1 MTQQLDL
8 TFNTANTMDK
18 MMTQSQSKSYSNSS
32 YTNADKFDNFLN
44 NANKSY
50 TQESNKSFNDNKA
63 QTKTGYKNESNK
75 SNVTDNKVDCKE
87 STKYEESSNT
97 ITEEKTSQTEENS
110 KETKANT
117 KTDVA
122 EESSNVII
130 SDERIVNN
138 SDVDV
143 KDMMLV
149 SNAQMANLDVS
160 KEEVSNQGKTLAV
173 ADAVVDEE
181 IPAEAIK
188 SGINLETLAKAV
200 ETNVE
205 DTTGVNMQ
213 AVEEAVKDT
222 KVSKDDAI
230 SAMYKANTKIDNNL
244 TNENNNAKITLAKQ
258 EETQNITLNATNQDV
273 TSEEIS
279 GIEEKL
285 GQLKLENTDEK
296 NVINNDLNSKDDI
309 KIVENVDAKAI
320 DEIKDIAT
328 ELKTDVEVTNVKT
341 EANAKAEDKTNF
353 KDLDKIQVVKDIK
366 TDENDL
372 KTNKENTNDFVVLV
386 NDTNEENVFN
396 QVNTVNVNEIVD
408 NKTQKIE
415 TKADVKT
422 TPDKMTEL
430 KEEVQSAK
438 AENAYETLSS
448 QNEKS
453 VKNDNKVDDK
463 FAKTNV
469 QAEETIKIKDDTK
482 GIEFVSQKQDKVVD
496 KNDIQDKHLANAK
509 EKIENVKI
517 QVEDNVKVN
526 VNNQVQ
532 DSAKVEKANETMNK
546 AGLSTQTLREMN
558 GKVTAMET
566 GNQTGAQ
573 FGETSQEMLMRD
585 MLSQNATTQT
595 TDAKTTV
602 DFAQAMNKTTVT
614 QQPQAQQ
621 NTQEAQE
628 VNILDQIRAKF
639 AVSKQNGLQKI
650 TIGLTPESLGK
661 VTVEIVKGQNGIS
674 AHLLADN
681 PQAKEILDKNLDGL
695 KSVLQSQGVNVNNVN
710 VKVAEA
716 GRSSDSNNNMFQN
729 EDGQFNQGSNG
740 EHSRGDNS
748 SNQERR
754 SEYEFMQ
761 NNAMQADN
769 SEVEETTNTV
779 QMEKTVSIK
788 GGNGKISYKL

>member
-8 TFNTANTMDK
+8 TFNTANTMNK
-18 MMTQSQSKSYSNSS
+18 MMTQSQSKSYSSSS
-32 YTNADKFDNFLN
+32 YANADKFDNFLN

-50 TQESNKSFNDNKA
+50 TQESNKNFNDNKT
-63 QTKTGYKNESNK
+63 QTKTDYKNESNK
-75 SNVTDNKVDCKE
+75 SNVTDSKTDYKE
-87 STKYEESSNT
+87 STKYDESSNT
-97 ITEEKTSQTEENS
+97 VTEEKTSQTEENS

-122 EESSNVII
+122 EETSNVIVPETVV
-130 SDERIVNN
+130 DNN
-138 SDVDV
+138 EVDV
-143 KDMMLV
+143 KEMMLV
-149 SNAQMANLDVS
+149 SNVQMANLDVS
-160 KEEVSNQGKTLAV
+160 KEEVSNQGKTLTV

-188 SGINLETLAKAV
+188 SGINLETLANAV
-200 ETNVE
+200 ETTVE
-205 DTTGVNMQ
+205 DTTGVDMQ
-213 AVEEAVKDT
+213 AVENAVKDT
-222 KVSKDDAI
+222 VSKEDTIAALYKVGAEKVEEVKDVNVDTEKLAKVDTKVDTKVEANVTETNVKDD
-230 SAMYKANTKIDNNL
+230 TKIVLNDDVKVADKISDDVKNVDVKNVDDKQIVDIKNDVITDDLKVDVKDVDNKADKKEETNNL
-244 TNENNNAKITLAKQ
+244 AINL
-258 EETQNITLNATNQDV
+258 QDV
-273 TSEEIS
+273 
-279 GIEEKL
+279 K
-285 GQLKLENTDEK
+285 ENVENK
-296 NVINNDLNSKDDI
+296 VNVIN
-309 KIVENVDAKAI
+309 
-320 DEIKDIAT
+320 
-328 ELKTDVEVTNVKT
+328 
-341 EANAKAEDKTNF
+341 
-353 KDLDKIQVVKDIK
+353 
-366 TDENDL
+366 
-372 KTNKENTNDFVVLV
+372 
-386 NDTNEENVFN
+386 
-396 QVNTVNVNEIVD
+396 VNEVVE
-408 NKTQKIE
+408 NKTQKVE

-453 VKNDNKVDDK
+453 VKNDNKIDDK

-469 QAEETIKIKDDTK
+469 QAEETMEIKDDTK
-482 GIEFVSQKQDKVVD
+482 GIEFVSQKQEVVD
-496 KNDIQDKHLANAK
+496 KNDVQDKHLANAK

-566 GNQTGAQ
+566 GSQTGAQ

-716 GRSSDSNNNMFQN
+716 GRSSDSNNNLFQN

>member
-18 MMTQSQSKSYSNSS
+18 MMTQSQSKSYSSSS
-32 YTNADKFDNFLN
+32 YANADKFDNFLN

-50 TQESNKSFNDNKA
+50 TQESNKNFNDNKT
-63 QTKTGYKNESNK
+63 QTKADYKNESNK
-75 SNVTDNKVDCKE
+75 SNVTDSKTDYKE
-87 STKYEESSNT
+87 STKYDESSNT
-97 ITEEKTSQTEENS
+97 LTEEKTSQTEENS

-122 EESSNVII
+122 EETSNVIVPETVV
-130 SDERIVNN
+130 DNN
-138 SDVDV
+138 EVDV
-143 KDMMLV
+143 KEMMLV
-149 SNAQMANLDVS
+149 SNVQMANLDVS
-160 KEEVSNQGKTLAV
+160 KEEVSNQGKTLTV

-188 SGINLETLAKAV
+188 SGINLETLANAV
-200 ETNVE
+200 ETTVE
-205 DTTGVNMQ
+205 DTTGVDMQ
-213 AVEEAVKDT
+213 AVENAVKDT
-222 KVSKDDAI
+222 VSKEDTIAALYKVGAEKVEEVKDVNVDTEKLAKVDTNVDTKVEANVTETNVKDD
-230 SAMYKANTKIDNNL
+230 TKIVLNDDVKVADKISEDVKNVDDKQIVDIKNDVITDDLKVDVKDVDNKADKKEETNNL
-244 TNENNNAKITLAKQ
+244 AINL
-258 EETQNITLNATNQDV
+258 QDV
-273 TSEEIS
+273 
-279 GIEEKL
+279 K
-285 GQLKLENTDEK
+285 ENVENK
-296 NVINNDLNSKDDI
+296 VNVIN
-309 KIVENVDAKAI
+309 
-320 DEIKDIAT
+320 
-328 ELKTDVEVTNVKT
+328 
-341 EANAKAEDKTNF
+341 
-353 KDLDKIQVVKDIK
+353 
-366 TDENDL
+366 
-372 KTNKENTNDFVVLV
+372 
-386 NDTNEENVFN
+386 
-396 QVNTVNVNEIVD
+396 VNEVVE
-408 NKTQKIE
+408 NKTQKVE

-453 VKNDNKVDDK
+453 VKNDNKIDDK

-496 KNDIQDKHLANAK
+496 KNDVQDKHLANAK

-614 QQPQAQQ
+614 PQPQAQQ

-716 GRSSDSNNNMFQN
+716 GRSSDSNNNLFQN

>member
-8 TFNTANTMDK
+8 TFNTSNTMDK
-18 MMTQSQSKSYSNSS
+18 MMTQSQSKSYSSSS
-32 YTNADKFDNFLN
+32 YANADKFDNFLN

-50 TQESNKSFNDNKA
+50 TQESNKNFNDNKT
-63 QTKTGYKNESNK
+63 QSKTDYKNESNK
-75 SNVTDNKVDCKE
+75 SNVTDSKTDYKE
-87 STKYEESSNT
+87 STKYDESSNT
-97 ITEEKTSQTEENS
+97 VTEEKTSQTEENS

-122 EESSNVII
+122 EETSNVIVPETVVD
-130 SDERIVNN
+130 SNE
-138 SDVDV
+138 VDV
-143 KDMMLV
+143 KEMMLV
-149 SNAQMANLDVS
+149 SNVQMANLDVS

-188 SGINLETLAKAV
+188 SGINLETLANAV
-200 ETNVE
+200 ETTVE
-205 DTTGVNMQ
+205 DTTGVDMQ
-213 AVEEAVKDT
+213 AVENAVKDT
-222 KVSKDDAI
+222 VSKEDTIAALYKVGAEKVEEVKDVNVDTEKLAKVDTKVEANVTETNVKDD
-230 SAMYKANTKIDNNL
+230 TKIVLNDDVKVADKISDDVKNVDVKNVDDKQIVDIKNVVITDDLKVDVKDVDNKADKKEETNNL
-244 TNENNNAKITLAKQ
+244 AINL
-258 EETQNITLNATNQDV
+258 QDV
-273 TSEEIS
+273 
-279 GIEEKL
+279 K
-285 GQLKLENTDEK
+285 ENVENK
-296 NVINNDLNSKDDI
+296 VNVIN
-309 KIVENVDAKAI
+309 
-320 DEIKDIAT
+320 
-328 ELKTDVEVTNVKT
+328 
-341 EANAKAEDKTNF
+341 
-353 KDLDKIQVVKDIK
+353 
-366 TDENDL
+366 
-372 KTNKENTNDFVVLV
+372 
-386 NDTNEENVFN
+386 
-396 QVNTVNVNEIVD
+396 VNEVVE
-408 NKTQKIE
+408 NKTQKVEI
-415 TKADVKT
+415 KADVKT

-453 VKNDNKVDDK
+453 VKNDNKIDDK

-469 QAEETIKIKDDTK
+469 QAEETMEIKDDTK

-496 KNDIQDKHLANAK
+496 KNDVQDKHLANAK

-754 SEYEFMQ
+754 SGYEFMQ

-769 SEVEETTNTV
+769 SEVEEATNTV

>member
-8 TFNTANTMDK
+8 TFNTSNTMDK
-18 MMTQSQSKSYSNSS
+18 MMTQSQSKSYSSSS
-32 YTNADKFDNFLN
+32 YANADKFDNFLT

-50 TQESNKSFNDNKA
+50 TQESNKNFNDNKT
-63 QTKTGYKNESNK
+63 QTKTDYKNESNK
-75 SNVTDNKVDCKE
+75 SNVTDSKTDYKE
-87 STKYEESSNT
+87 STKYDESSNT
-97 ITEEKTSQTEENS
+97 VTEEKTSQTEENS

-122 EESSNVII
+122 EETSNVIVPETVV
-130 SDERIVNN
+130 DNN
-138 SDVDV
+138 EVDV
-143 KDMMLV
+143 KEMMLV
-149 SNAQMANLDVS
+149 SNVQMANLDVS
-160 KEEVSNQGKTLAV
+160 KEEVSNQGKTLTM

-188 SGINLETLAKAV
+188 SGINLETLANAV
-200 ETNVE
+200 ETTVE
-205 DTTGVNMQ
+205 DTTGVDMQ
-213 AVEEAVKDT
+213 AVENAVKDT
-222 KVSKDDAI
+222 VSKEDTIAALYKVGAEKVEEVKDVNVDTEKLAKVDTKVDTKVEAKVEANVTETNVKDD
-230 SAMYKANTKIDNNL
+230 TKIVLNDDVKVADKISDDVKNVDDKQIVDIKNDVITDDLKVDVKDVDNKADKKEETNNL
-244 TNENNNAKITLAKQ
+244 AINL
-258 EETQNITLNATNQDV
+258 QDV
-273 TSEEIS
+273 
-279 GIEEKL
+279 K
-285 GQLKLENTDEK
+285 ENVENK
-296 NVINNDLNSKDDI
+296 VNVIN
-309 KIVENVDAKAI
+309 
-320 DEIKDIAT
+320 
-328 ELKTDVEVTNVKT
+328 
-341 EANAKAEDKTNF
+341 
-353 KDLDKIQVVKDIK
+353 
-366 TDENDL
+366 
-372 KTNKENTNDFVVLV
+372 
-386 NDTNEENVFN
+386 
-396 QVNTVNVNEIVD
+396 VNEVVE
-408 NKTQKIE
+408 NKTQKVE

-453 VKNDNKVDDK
+453 VKNDNKIDDK

-496 KNDIQDKHLANAK
+496 KNVVQDKHLANAK

-602 DFAQAMNKTTVT
+602 DFAQAMNKTTVA

-621 NTQEAQE
+621 NTQDAQE

-716 GRSSDSNNNMFQN
+716 GRSSDSNNNLFQN

>member
-18 MMTQSQSKSYSNSS
+18 MMTQSQSKSYSSSS
-32 YTNADKFDNFLN
+32 YANADKFDNFLN

-50 TQESNKSFNDNKA
+50 TQESNKNFNDNKT
-63 QTKTGYKNESNK
+63 QTKADYKNESNK
-75 SNVTDNKVDCKE
+75 SNVTDSKTDYKE
-87 STKYEESSNT
+87 STKYDESSNT
-97 ITEEKTSQTEENS
+97 VTEEKTSQTEENS

-122 EESSNVII
+122 EKTSNVIVPETVV
-130 SDERIVNN
+130 DNN
-138 SDVDV
+138 EVDV
-143 KDMMLV
+143 KEMMLV
-149 SNAQMANLDVS
+149 SNVQMANLDVS
-160 KEEVSNQGKTLAV
+160 KEEVSNQGKTLTV

-188 SGINLETLAKAV
+188 SGIKLETLANAV
-200 ETNVE
+200 ETTVE
-205 DTTGVNMQ
+205 DTTGVDMQ
-213 AVEEAVKDT
+213 AVENAVKDT
-222 KVSKDDAI
+222 VSKEDTIA
-230 SAMYKANTKIDNNL
+230 ALYKVGAEKVEKVKDVNVDTEK
-244 TNENNNAKITLAKQ
+244 LAKVD
-258 EETQNITLNATNQDV
+258 TKVDT
-273 TSEEIS
+273 
-279 GIEEKL
+279 
-285 GQLKLENTDEK
+285 
-296 NVINNDLNSKDDI
+296 
-309 KIVENVDAKAI
+309 NVDAKVDSKVEANV
-320 DEIKDIAT
+320 T
-328 ELKTDVEVTNVKT
+328 ETNVKDDT
-341 EANAKAEDKTNF
+341 KIVLNDDVKVA
-353 KDLDKIQVVKDIK
+353 DKISDDVKNVDDKQIVDIKNDVITDDLKVDVKDVDNK
-366 TDENDL
+366 ADKKEE
-372 KTNKENTNDFVVLV
+372 TNNLAINLQDVKENVENKV
-386 NDTNEENVFN
+386 NVI
-396 QVNTVNVNEIVD
+396 NVNEVVD

-469 QAEETIKIKDDTK
+469 QAEETMKIKDDTK

-496 KNDIQDKHLANAK
+496 KNDVQDKHLANAK

-614 QQPQAQQ
+614 QQPQVQQ

-681 PQAKEILDKNLDGL
+681 PQAKEILDKNIDGL

>member
-18 MMTQSQSKSYSNSS
+18 MMTQSQSKSYSSSS
-32 YTNADKFDNFLN
+32 YANADKFDNFLN

-50 TQESNKSFNDNKA
+50 TQESNKNFNDNKT
-63 QTKTGYKNESNK
+63 QTKTDYKNESNK
-75 SNVTDNKVDCKE
+75 SNVTDSKTDYKE
-87 STKYEESSNT
+87 STKYDESSNT
-97 ITEEKTSQTEENS
+97 VTEEKTSQTEENS

-122 EESSNVII
+122 EETSNVIVPETVV
-130 SDERIVNN
+130 DNN
-138 SDVDV
+138 EVDV
-143 KDMMLV
+143 KEMMLV
-149 SNAQMANLDVS
+149 SNVQMANLDVS
-160 KEEVSNQGKTLAV
+160 KEEVSNQGKTLTV

-188 SGINLETLAKAV
+188 SGINLETLANAV
-200 ETNVE
+200 ETTVE
-205 DTTGVNMQ
+205 DTTGVDMQ
-213 AVEEAVKDT
+213 AVENAVKDT
-222 KVSKDDAI
+222 VSKEDTIAALYKVGAEKVEEVKDVNVDTEKLAKVDTKVDTKVEANVTETNVKDD
-230 SAMYKANTKIDNNL
+230 TKIVLNDDVKVADKISDDVKNVDDKQIVDIKNDVITDDLKVDAKDVDNKADKKEETNNL
-244 TNENNNAKITLAKQ
+244 AINLQNVKEN
-258 EETQNITLNATNQDV
+258 V
-273 TSEEIS
+273 
-279 GIEEKL
+279 
-285 GQLKLENTDEK
+285 ENK
-296 NVINNDLNSKDDI
+296 VNVIN
-309 KIVENVDAKAI
+309 
-320 DEIKDIAT
+320 
-328 ELKTDVEVTNVKT
+328 
-341 EANAKAEDKTNF
+341 
-353 KDLDKIQVVKDIK
+353 
-366 TDENDL
+366 
-372 KTNKENTNDFVVLV
+372 
-386 NDTNEENVFN
+386 
-396 QVNTVNVNEIVD
+396 VNEVVE
-408 NKTQKIE
+408 NKTQKVE

-453 VKNDNKVDDK
+453 VKNDNKIDDK

-469 QAEETIKIKDDTK
+469 QAEETMEIKDDTK

-496 KNDIQDKHLANAK
+496 KNDVQDKHLANAK

-761 NNAMQADN
+761 NNAMQSDN

>member
-18 MMTQSQSKSYSNSS
+18 MMTQSQSKSYSSSS
-32 YTNADKFDNFLN
+32 YANADKFDNFLN

-50 TQESNKSFNDNKA
+50 TQESNKNFNDNKT
-63 QTKTGYKNESNK
+63 QTKTDYKNESNK
-75 SNVTDNKVDCKE
+75 SNVTDSKTDYKE
-87 STKYEESSNT
+87 STKYDESSNT
-97 ITEEKTSQTEENS
+97 VTEEKTSQTEENS

-122 EESSNVII
+122 EETSNVIVPETVV
-130 SDERIVNN
+130 DNN
-138 SDVDV
+138 EVDV
-143 KDMMLV
+143 KEMMLV
-149 SNAQMANLDVS
+149 SNVQMANLDVS

-188 SGINLETLAKAV
+188 SGINLETLANAV
-200 ETNVE
+200 ETTVE
-205 DTTGVNMQ
+205 DTTGVDMQ
-213 AVEEAVKDT
+213 AVENAVKDT
-222 KVSKDDAI
+222 VSKEDTIA
-230 SAMYKANTKIDNNL
+230 ALYKVGAEKVEEVKDVNVDTEKLAKVDTKVDTKVEANVTETNVKDNTKIVLNDDIKVVDKISDDVKNVDDKQIVDIKNDVITDDLKVDVKDVDNKADKKEETNNL
-244 TNENNNAKITLAKQ
+244 AINL
-258 EETQNITLNATNQDV
+258 QDV
-273 TSEEIS
+273 
-279 GIEEKL
+279 K
-285 GQLKLENTDEK
+285 ENVENK
-296 NVINNDLNSKDDI
+296 VNVIN
-309 KIVENVDAKAI
+309 
-320 DEIKDIAT
+320 
-328 ELKTDVEVTNVKT
+328 
-341 EANAKAEDKTNF
+341 
-353 KDLDKIQVVKDIK
+353 
-366 TDENDL
+366 
-372 KTNKENTNDFVVLV
+372 
-386 NDTNEENVFN
+386 
-396 QVNTVNVNEIVD
+396 VNEVVD
-408 NKTQKIE
+408 NKTQKVE

-496 KNDIQDKHLANAK
+496 KNDVQDKHLANAK

>member
-8 TFNTANTMDK
+8 TFNTSNTMDK
-18 MMTQSQSKSYSNSS
+18 MMTQSQSKSYSSSS
-32 YTNADKFDNFLN
+32 YANADKFDNFLT

-50 TQESNKSFNDNKA
+50 TQESNKNFNDNKT
-63 QTKTGYKNESNK
+63 QTKTDYKNESNK
-75 SNVTDNKVDCKE
+75 SNVTDSKTDYKE
-87 STKYEESSNT
+87 STKYDESSNT
-97 ITEEKTSQTEENS
+97 VTEEKTSQTEENS

-122 EESSNVII
+122 EETSNVIVPETVV
-130 SDERIVNN
+130 DNN
-138 SDVDV
+138 EVDV
-143 KDMMLV
+143 KEMMLV
-149 SNAQMANLDVS
+149 SNVQMANLDVS
-160 KEEVSNQGKTLAV
+160 KEEVSNQGKTLTV

-188 SGINLETLAKAV
+188 SGINLETLANAV
-200 ETNVE
+200 ETTVE
-205 DTTGVNMQ
+205 DTTGVDMQ
-213 AVEEAVKDT
+213 AVENAVKDT
-222 KVSKDDAI
+222 VSKEDTIAALYKVGAEKVEEVKDVNVDTEKLAKVDTNVDTKVEANVTETNVKDD
-230 SAMYKANTKIDNNL
+230 TKIVLNDDVKVADKISEDVKNVDDKQIVDIKNDVITDDLKVDVKDVDNKADKKEETNNL
-244 TNENNNAKITLAKQ
+244 AINL
-258 EETQNITLNATNQDV
+258 QDV
-273 TSEEIS
+273 
-279 GIEEKL
+279 K
-285 GQLKLENTDEK
+285 ENVENK
-296 NVINNDLNSKDDI
+296 VNVIN
-309 KIVENVDAKAI
+309 
-320 DEIKDIAT
+320 
-328 ELKTDVEVTNVKT
+328 
-341 EANAKAEDKTNF
+341 
-353 KDLDKIQVVKDIK
+353 
-366 TDENDL
+366 
-372 KTNKENTNDFVVLV
+372 
-386 NDTNEENVFN
+386 
-396 QVNTVNVNEIVD
+396 VNEVVD
-408 NKTQKIE
+408 NKTQKVE

-453 VKNDNKVDDK
+453 VKNDNKIDDK

-496 KNDIQDKHLANAK
+496 KNDVQDKHLANAK

-614 QQPQAQQ
+614 PQPQAQQ

-716 GRSSDSNNNMFQN
+716 GRSSDSNNNLFQN

>member
-18 MMTQSQSKSYSNSS
+18 MMTQSQSKSYSSSS
-32 YTNADKFDNFLN
+32 YANADKFDNFLN

-50 TQESNKSFNDNKA
+50 TQESNKNFNDNKT
-63 QTKTGYKNESNK
+63 QTKTDYKNESNK
-75 SNVTDNKVDCKE
+75 SNVTDSKTDYKE
-87 STKYEESSNT
+87 STKYDESSNT
-97 ITEEKTSQTEENS
+97 VTEEKTSQTEENS

-122 EESSNVII
+122 EETSNVIVPETVV
-130 SDERIVNN
+130 DNN
-138 SDVDV
+138 EVDV
-143 KDMMLV
+143 KEMMLV
-149 SNAQMANLDVS
+149 SNVQMANLDVS
-160 KEEVSNQGKTLAV
+160 KEEVSNQGKTLTV

-188 SGINLETLAKAV
+188 SGINLETLANAVETTVEDTTDVDMQAVENAVKDTVSKEDTIAALYKVGAEKVEEVKDVNVDTEKLAKVDTNVDTNVEANVV
-200 ETNVE
+200 ETNV
-205 DTTGVNMQ
+205 
-213 AVEEAVKDT
+213 KD
-222 KVSKDDAI
+222 
-230 SAMYKANTKIDNNL
+230 NTKIVLNDDVKVADKISDDVKNVDDKQIVDIKNDVITDDLKVDVKDVDNKADKKEETNNL
-244 TNENNNAKITLAKQ
+244 AINL
-258 EETQNITLNATNQDV
+258 QDV
-273 TSEEIS
+273 
-279 GIEEKL
+279 K
-285 GQLKLENTDEK
+285 ENVENK
-296 NVINNDLNSKDDI
+296 VNVIN
-309 KIVENVDAKAI
+309 
-320 DEIKDIAT
+320 
-328 ELKTDVEVTNVKT
+328 
-341 EANAKAEDKTNF
+341 
-353 KDLDKIQVVKDIK
+353 
-366 TDENDL
+366 
-372 KTNKENTNDFVVLV
+372 
-386 NDTNEENVFN
+386 
-396 QVNTVNVNEIVD
+396 VNEVVD

-453 VKNDNKVDDK
+453 VKNDNKIDDK

-469 QAEETIKIKDDTK
+469 QAEETMEIKDDTK
-482 GIEFVSQKQDKVVD
+482 GIEFVSQKQAKVVD
-496 KNDIQDKHLANAK
+496 KNDVQDKHLANAK

-761 NNAMQADN
+761 NNAMQSDN
-769 SEVEETTNTV
+769 SEVEETINTV

>member
-18 MMTQSQSKSYSNSS
+18 MMTQSQSKTYSSSS
-32 YTNADKFDNFLN
+32 YANADKFDNFLN

-50 TQESNKSFNDNKA
+50 TQESNKNFNDNKT
-63 QTKTGYKNESNK
+63 QTKTDYKNESNK
-75 SNVTDNKVDCKE
+75 SNVTDRKTDYKE
-87 STKYEESSNT
+87 STKYDESSNT
-97 ITEEKTSQTEENS
+97 VTEEKTSQTEENS

-122 EESSNVII
+122 EETSNVIVPETVV
-130 SDERIVNN
+130 DNN
-138 SDVDV
+138 EVDV
-143 KDMMLV
+143 KEMMLV
-149 SNAQMANLDVS
+149 SNVQMANLDVS
-160 KEEVSNQGKTLAV
+160 KEEVSNQGKTLTV

-188 SGINLETLAKAV
+188 SGINLETLANAV
-200 ETNVE
+200 ETTVE
-205 DTTGVNMQ
+205 DTTGVDMQ
-213 AVEEAVKDT
+213 AVENAVKDT
-222 KVSKDDAI
+222 VSKEDTIA
-230 SAMYKANTKIDNNL
+230 ALYKVGAEKVEEVKDVNVDTEK
-244 TNENNNAKITLAKQ
+244 LAKVD
-258 EETQNITLNATNQDV
+258 T
-273 TSEEIS
+273 
-279 GIEEKL
+279 
-285 GQLKLENTDEK
+285 
-296 NVINNDLNSKDDI
+296 
-309 KIVENVDAKAI
+309 NVDAKVEANV
-320 DEIKDIAT
+320 T
-328 ELKTDVEVTNVKT
+328 ETNVKDDT
-341 EANAKAEDKTNF
+341 KIVLNDDVKVA
-353 KDLDKIQVVKDIK
+353 DKISDDVKNVDDKQIVDIKNDVITDDLKVDVKDVDNK
-366 TDENDL
+366 ADKKEE
-372 KTNKENTNDFVVLV
+372 TNNLAINLQDVKENVENKV
-386 NDTNEENVFN
+386 NVI
-396 QVNTVNVNEIVD
+396 NVNEVVD
-408 NKTQKIE
+408 NKTQKVE

-453 VKNDNKVDDK
+453 VKNDNKIDDK

-496 KNDIQDKHLANAK
+496 KNDVQDKHLANAK

>member
-18 MMTQSQSKSYSNSS
+18 MMTQTQSKSYSSSS
-32 YTNADKFDNFLN
+32 YANADQFDNYLN
-44 NANKSY
+44 SANKSY

-63 QTKTGYKNESNK
+63 QTKTDYKNESNK
-75 SNVTDNKVDCKE
+75 SNVTDNKTDYKE

-97 ITEEKTSQTEENS
+97 VTEEKTSQTEENS
-110 KETKANT
+110 KETKADA

-122 EESSNVII
+122 EDVSNVVVP
-130 SDERIVNN
+130 DEVVADN
-138 SDVDV
+138 SEVDV
-143 KDMMLV
+143 KELMLV
-149 SNAQMANLDVS
+149 SNAQMSNLETVKEDVTN
-160 KEEVSNQGKTLAV
+160 KAETLAM
-173 ADAVVDEE
+173 ADVTVEDE

-200 ETNVE
+200 ETTVD
-205 DTTGVNMQ
+205 DTTGVDMQ
-213 AVEEAVKDT
+213 AVENAVKDT
-222 KVSKDDAI
+222 VSKEDTIA
-230 SAMYKANTKIDNNL
+230 ALYKVGADKVEEVKDVNVDTEKLAKVDTKG
-244 TNENNNAKITLAKQ
+244 EAKIT
-258 EETQNITLNATNQDV
+258 ETDV
-273 TSEEIS
+273 
-279 GIEEKL
+279 
-285 GQLKLENTDEK
+285 
-296 NVINNDLNSKDDI
+296 KDDT
-309 KIVENVDAKAI
+309 KIALNDDVKVVDNKI
-320 DEIKDIAT
+320 SDDVKDVDDKQIVDT
-328 ELKTDVEVTNVKT
+328 KNDVITDDLKVDVKDVD
-341 EANAKAEDKTNF
+341 DKQ
-353 KDLDKIQVVKDIK
+353 IVDIK
-366 TDENDL
+366 TDKKEE
-372 KTNKENTNDFVVLV
+372 TNNVAINLQDVKENVENEV
-386 NDTNEENVFN
+386 NAI
-396 QVNTVNVNEIVD
+396 NVNEIVD
-408 NKTQKIE
+408 NKTQKVE
-415 TKADVKT
+415 TKTDVKT
-422 TPDKMTEL
+422 TSGKMTEL

-448 QNEKS
+448 QDEKT

-463 FAKTNV
+463 IAKTNV
-469 QAEETIKIKDDTK
+469 QAEETIEIKDDTK

-496 KNDIQDKHLANAK
+496 KNDVQDKHFANAK
-509 EKIENVKI
+509 EKVENVKI
-517 QVEDNVKVN
+517 QVEDNVKVS

-532 DSAKVEKANETMNK
+532 DSAKVEKANETMNR
-546 AGLSTQTLREMN
+546 AGLSTQTLREMD

-566 GNQTGAQ
+566 GNQAGAQ

-602 DFAQAMNKTTVT
+602 DFAQAMNKATTA

-740 EHSRGDNS
+740 EHSRGDSS

>member
-18 MMTQSQSKSYSNSS
+18 MMTQSQSKSYSSSS
-32 YTNADKFDNFLN
+32 YANADKFDNFLN

-50 TQESNKSFNDNKA
+50 TQESNKNFNDNKT
-63 QTKTGYKNESNK
+63 QTKTDYKNESNK
-75 SNVTDNKVDCKE
+75 SNVTDSKTDYKE
-87 STKYEESSNT
+87 STKYDESSNT
-97 ITEEKTSQTEENS
+97 VTEEKTSQTEENS

-122 EESSNVII
+122 EETSNVIVPETVV
-130 SDERIVNN
+130 DNN
-138 SDVDV
+138 EVDV
-143 KDMMLV
+143 KEMMLV
-149 SNAQMANLDVS
+149 SNVQMANLDVS
-160 KEEVSNQGKTLAV
+160 KEEVSDQGKTLTV

-188 SGINLETLAKAV
+188 SGINLETLANAV
-200 ETNVE
+200 ETTVE
-205 DTTGVNMQ
+205 DTTGVDMQ
-213 AVEEAVKDT
+213 AVENAVKDT
-222 KVSKDDAI
+222 VSKEDTIAALYKVGAEKVEEVKDVNVDTEKLAKVDIKVDTKVEANVTETNIKDD
-230 SAMYKANTKIDNNL
+230 TKIVLNDDVKVADKISDDVKNVDDKQIVDIKNDVITDDLKVDVKDLDNKADKKEETNNL
-244 TNENNNAKITLAKQ
+244 AINL
-258 EETQNITLNATNQDV
+258 QDV
-273 TSEEIS
+273 
-279 GIEEKL
+279 K
-285 GQLKLENTDEK
+285 ENVENK
-296 NVINNDLNSKDDI
+296 VNVIN
-309 KIVENVDAKAI
+309 
-320 DEIKDIAT
+320 
-328 ELKTDVEVTNVKT
+328 
-341 EANAKAEDKTNF
+341 
-353 KDLDKIQVVKDIK
+353 
-366 TDENDL
+366 
-372 KTNKENTNDFVVLV
+372 
-386 NDTNEENVFN
+386 
-396 QVNTVNVNEIVD
+396 VNEVVD

-453 VKNDNKVDDK
+453 VKNDNKIDDK

-469 QAEETIKIKDDTK
+469 QAKETMEIKDDTK

-496 KNDIQDKHLANAK
+496 KNDVQDKHFANTK

-585 MLSQNATTQT
+585 MLSQNVTTQT

-602 DFAQAMNKTTVT
+602 DFAQTMNKTTVA

-769 SEVEETTNTV
+769 SEVEDTTNTV

>member
-1 MTQQLDL
+1 MTQQLDI

-18 MMTQSQSKSYSNSS
+18 MMTQSQSKSYSSSS
-32 YTNADKFDNFLN
+32 YANADKFDNFLN

-50 TQESNKSFNDNKA
+50 TQESNKNFNDNKT
-63 QTKTGYKNESNK
+63 QTKTDYKNESNK
-75 SNVTDNKVDCKE
+75 SNVTDSKTDYKE
-87 STKYEESSNT
+87 STKYDESSNT
-97 ITEEKTSQTEENS
+97 VTEEKTSQTEENS

-122 EESSNVII
+122 EETSNVIVPETVV
-130 SDERIVNN
+130 DNN
-138 SDVDV
+138 EVDV
-143 KDMMLV
+143 KEMMLV
-149 SNAQMANLDVS
+149 SNVQMANLDVS
-160 KEEVSNQGKTLAV
+160 KEEVSNQGKTLTV

-188 SGINLETLAKAV
+188 SGINLETLANAV
-200 ETNVE
+200 ETTVE
-205 DTTGVNMQ
+205 DTTGVDMQ
-213 AVEEAVKDT
+213 AVENAVKDT
-222 KVSKDDAI
+222 VSKEDTIA
-230 SAMYKANTKIDNNL
+230 ALYKVGAEKVEEVKDVNVDTEK
-244 TNENNNAKITLAKQ
+244 LAKVD
-258 EETQNITLNATNQDV
+258 TKVDT
-273 TSEEIS
+273 
-279 GIEEKL
+279 
-285 GQLKLENTDEK
+285 
-296 NVINNDLNSKDDI
+296 
-309 KIVENVDAKAI
+309 NVDAKVEANV
-320 DEIKDIAT
+320 T
-328 ELKTDVEVTNVKT
+328 ETNVKDDT
-341 EANAKAEDKTNF
+341 KIVLNDDVKVA
-353 KDLDKIQVVKDIK
+353 DKISDDVKNVDDKQIVDIKNDVITDDLKVDVKDVDNK
-366 TDENDL
+366 ADKKEE
-372 KTNKENTNDFVVLV
+372 TNNLAINLQDVKENVENKV
-386 NDTNEENVFN
+386 NVI
-396 QVNTVNVNEIVD
+396 NVNEIVD

-453 VKNDNKVDDK
+453 VKNDNKIDDK

-469 QAEETIKIKDDTK
+469 QAEETMEIKDDTK

-496 KNDIQDKHLANAK
+496 KNDVQDKHLANAK

>member
-1 MTQQLDL
+1 
-8 TFNTANTMDK
+8 
-18 MMTQSQSKSYSNSS
+18 
-32 YTNADKFDNFLN
+32 
-44 NANKSY
+44 
-50 TQESNKSFNDNKA
+50 
-63 QTKTGYKNESNK
+63 
-75 SNVTDNKVDCKE
+75 
-87 STKYEESSNT
+87 
-97 ITEEKTSQTEENS
+97 
-110 KETKANT
+110 
-117 KTDVA
+117 
-122 EESSNVII
+122 
-130 SDERIVNN
+130 
-138 SDVDV
+138 
-143 KDMMLV
+143 
-149 SNAQMANLDVS
+149 
-160 KEEVSNQGKTLAV
+160 
-173 ADAVVDEE
+173 
-181 IPAEAIK
+181 
-188 SGINLETLAKAV
+188 
-200 ETNVE
+200 
-205 DTTGVNMQ
+205 
-213 AVEEAVKDT
+213 
-222 KVSKDDAI
+222 
-230 SAMYKANTKIDNNL
+230 
-244 TNENNNAKITLAKQ
+244 
-258 EETQNITLNATNQDV
+258 
-273 TSEEIS
+273 
-279 GIEEKL
+279 
-285 GQLKLENTDEK
+285 
-296 NVINNDLNSKDDI
+296 
-309 KIVENVDAKAI
+309 
-320 DEIKDIAT
+320 
-328 ELKTDVEVTNVKT
+328 
-341 EANAKAEDKTNF
+341 
-353 KDLDKIQVVKDIK
+353 
-366 TDENDL
+366 
-372 KTNKENTNDFVVLV
+372 
-386 NDTNEENVFN
+386 
-396 QVNTVNVNEIVD
+396 
-408 NKTQKIE
+408 
-415 TKADVKT
+415 
-422 TPDKMTEL
+422 
-430 KEEVQSAK
+430 
-438 AENAYETLSS
+438 
-448 QNEKS
+448 
-453 VKNDNKVDDK
+453 
-463 FAKTNV
+463 
-469 QAEETIKIKDDTK
+469 
-482 GIEFVSQKQDKVVD
+482 
-496 KNDIQDKHLANAK
+496 
-509 EKIENVKI
+509 
-517 QVEDNVKVN
+517 
-526 VNNQVQ
+526 
-532 DSAKVEKANETMNK
+532 MNK

>member
-18 MMTQSQSKSYSNSS
+18 MMTQSQSKSYSSSS
-32 YTNADKFDNFLN
+32 YANADKFDNFLN

-50 TQESNKSFNDNKA
+50 TQESNKNFNDNKT
-63 QTKTGYKNESNK
+63 QSKTDYKNESNK
-75 SNVTDNKVDCKE
+75 SNVTDSKTDYKE
-87 STKYEESSNT
+87 STKYDEYSNT
-97 ITEEKTSQTEENS
+97 VTEEKTSQTEENS

-122 EESSNVII
+122 EETSNVIVPETVV
-130 SDERIVNN
+130 DNN
-138 SDVDV
+138 EVDV
-143 KDMMLV
+143 KEMMLV
-149 SNAQMANLDVS
+149 SNVQMANLDVS
-160 KEEVSNQGKTLAV
+160 KEEVSNQGKTLTV

-188 SGINLETLAKAV
+188 SGINLETLANAV
-200 ETNVE
+200 ETTVE
-205 DTTGVNMQ
+205 DTTGVDMQ
-213 AVEEAVKDT
+213 AVENAVKDT
-222 KVSKDDAI
+222 VSKEDTIAALYKVGADKVEEVKDVNVDTEKLAKVDTKVDTKVEANVTETNVKDD
-230 SAMYKANTKIDNNL
+230 TKIVLNDDVKVADKISDDVKNVDDKQIVDIKNDVITDDLKVDVKDVDNKADKKEETNNL
-244 TNENNNAKITLAKQ
+244 AINL
-258 EETQNITLNATNQDV
+258 QDV
-273 TSEEIS
+273 
-279 GIEEKL
+279 K
-285 GQLKLENTDEK
+285 ENVENK
-296 NVINNDLNSKDDI
+296 VNVIN
-309 KIVENVDAKAI
+309 
-320 DEIKDIAT
+320 
-328 ELKTDVEVTNVKT
+328 
-341 EANAKAEDKTNF
+341 
-353 KDLDKIQVVKDIK
+353 
-366 TDENDL
+366 
-372 KTNKENTNDFVVLV
+372 
-386 NDTNEENVFN
+386 
-396 QVNTVNVNEIVD
+396 VNEVVD

-453 VKNDNKVDDK
+453 VKNDNKIDDK

-496 KNDIQDKHLANAK
+496 KNDVQDKHLANAK

>member
-18 MMTQSQSKSYSNSS
+18 MMTQSQSKSYSSSS
-32 YTNADKFDNFLN
+32 YANADKFDNFLN

-50 TQESNKSFNDNKA
+50 TQESNKNFNDNKT
-63 QTKTGYKNESNK
+63 QTKTDYKNESNK
-75 SNVTDNKVDCKE
+75 SNVTDSKTDYKE
-87 STKYEESSNT
+87 STKYDESSNT
-97 ITEEKTSQTEENS
+97 VTEEKTSQTEENS

-188 SGINLETLAKAV
+188 SGIKLETLANAV
-200 ETNVE
+200 ETTVE
-205 DTTGVNMQ
+205 DTTGVDMQ
-213 AVEEAVKDT
+213 AVENAVKDT
-222 KVSKDDAI
+222 VSKEDTIAALYKVGAEKIEEVKDVNVDTEKLAKVDTKVDTNVEANVTETNVKDD
-230 SAMYKANTKIDNNL
+230 TKIVLNDDVKVADKISDDVKNVDDKQIVDIKNDVITDDLKVDVKDVDNN
-244 TNENNNAKITLAKQ
+244 ADKK
-258 EETQNITLNATNQDV
+258 EETNNLAINLQDV
-273 TSEEIS
+273 
-279 GIEEKL
+279 K
-285 GQLKLENTDEK
+285 ENVENK
-296 NVINNDLNSKDDI
+296 VNVIN
-309 KIVENVDAKAI
+309 
-320 DEIKDIAT
+320 
-328 ELKTDVEVTNVKT
+328 
-341 EANAKAEDKTNF
+341 
-353 KDLDKIQVVKDIK
+353 
-366 TDENDL
+366 
-372 KTNKENTNDFVVLV
+372 
-386 NDTNEENVFN
+386 
-396 QVNTVNVNEIVD
+396 VNEVVE
-408 NKTQKIE
+408 NKTQKVE

-453 VKNDNKVDDK
+453 VKNDNKIDDK

-496 KNDIQDKHLANAK
+496 KNDVQDKHLANAK

>member
-18 MMTQSQSKSYSNSS
+18 MMTQTQSKSYSSPS
-32 YTNADKFDNFLN
+32 YANADQFDNYLN
-44 NANKSY
+44 SANKSY

-63 QTKTGYKNESNK
+63 QTKTDYKNESNK
-75 SNVTDNKVDCKE
+75 SNVTDNKTDYKE
-87 STKYEESSNT
+87 ATKYEETSNT
-97 ITEEKTSQTEENS
+97 VTEEKTSQAEENS
-110 KETKANT
+110 KETK
-117 KTDVA
+117 TDVNKDV
-122 EESSNVII
+122 SNVIVP
-130 SDERIVNN
+130 DEVVVDN
-138 SDVDV
+138 SEVDV
-143 KDMMLV
+143 KELMLV
-149 SNAQMANLDVS
+149 SNAQMSNLETA
-160 KEEVSNQGKTLAV
+160 KEEVANKAETLAM
-173 ADAVVDEE
+173 ADVTVEDE

-188 SGINLETLAKAV
+188 SGINLETLTKAV
-200 ETNVE
+200 ETTVE
-205 DTTGVNMQ
+205 DTTGVDMQ
-213 AVEEAVKDT
+213 AVENAVKDT
-222 KVSKDDAI
+222 VSKEDTIA
-230 SAMYKANTKIDNNL
+230 ALYKVGADKV
-244 TNENNNAKITLAKQ
+244 
-258 EETQNITLNATNQDV
+258 EEVKDV
-273 TSEEIS
+273 
-279 GIEEKL
+279 
-285 GQLKLENTDEK
+285 
-296 NVINNDLNSKDDI
+296 
-309 KIVENVDAKAI
+309 NVDTAELPKNNVK
-320 DEIKDIAT
+320 DEIKVDDVKLEEDTKVVDKKAKKLQVEDVKDDTKIALNDDVKVVDNKISDDVKDVDDKQIVDT
-328 ELKTDVEVTNVKT
+328 KNDVITDDLKVDVKDVD
-341 EANAKAEDKTNF
+341 DKQ
-353 KDLDKIQVVKDIK
+353 IVDIK
-366 TDENDL
+366 TDKKEE
-372 KTNKENTNDFVVLV
+372 TNNVAINLQDVKENVENEV
-386 NDTNEENVFN
+386 NAI
-396 QVNTVNVNEIVD
+396 NVNGIVD
-408 NKTQKIE
+408 NKTQKVE

-422 TPDKMTEL
+422 NSDKMTEL

-438 AENAYETLSS
+438 AENTYETLSS
-448 QNEKS
+448 QDEKS
-453 VKNDNKVDDK
+453 VKNDTKVDDK

-469 QAEETIKIKDDTK
+469 QAEETMEIKDDTK

-496 KNDIQDKHLANAK
+496 KNDVQDKHLANAK
-509 EKIENVKI
+509 EKVENVKI

-532 DSAKVEKANETMNK
+532 DSAKVEKANETMNR
-546 AGLSTQTLREMN
+546 AGLSTQTLREMD

-602 DFAQAMNKTTVT
+602 DFAQAMNKATTA

-740 EHSRGDNS
+740 EHSRGDSS

-761 NNAMQADN
+761 NSAMQADN

>member
-18 MMTQSQSKSYSNSS
+18 MMTQSQSKSYSSSS
-32 YTNADKFDNFLN
+32 YANADKFDNFLN

-50 TQESNKSFNDNKA
+50 TQESNKNFNDNKT
-63 QTKTGYKNESNK
+63 QTKTDYKNESNK
-75 SNVTDNKVDCKE
+75 SNVTDSKTDYKE
-87 STKYEESSNT
+87 STKYDESSNT
-97 ITEEKTSQTEENS
+97 VTEEKTSQTEENS

-122 EESSNVII
+122 EETSNVIVPETVVD
-130 SDERIVNN
+130 SNE
-138 SDVDV
+138 VDV
-143 KDMMLV
+143 KEMMLV
-149 SNAQMANLDVS
+149 SNVQMANLDVS
-160 KEEVSNQGKTLAV
+160 KEEVSNQGKTLTV

-188 SGINLETLAKAV
+188 SGINLETLANAV
-200 ETNVE
+200 ETTVE
-205 DTTGVNMQ
+205 DTTGVDMQ
-213 AVEEAVKDT
+213 AVENAVKDT
-222 KVSKDDAI
+222 VSKEDTIA
-230 SAMYKANTKIDNNL
+230 ALYKVGAEKVEEVKDVNVDTEK
-244 TNENNNAKITLAKQ
+244 LAKVD
-258 EETQNITLNATNQDV
+258 TTVDTNVDTKVDTKVEANV
-273 TSEEIS
+273 T
-279 GIEEKL
+279 
-285 GQLKLENTDEK
+285 EK
-296 NVINNDLNSKDDI
+296 NVKDDT
-309 KIVENVDAKAI
+309 KIVLNDDVKVADKISDDVKNVDDKQI
-320 DEIKDIAT
+320 VDIKNDVIT
-328 ELKTDVEVTNVKT
+328 DDLKVD
-341 EANAKAEDKTNF
+341 
-353 KDLDKIQVVKDIK
+353 VKD
-366 TDENDL
+366 
-372 KTNKENTNDFVVLV
+372 
-386 NDTNEENVFN
+386 
-396 QVNTVNVNEIVD
+396 VD
-408 NKTQKIE
+408 NKTDKKEETNNLAINLQDVKENVENKVNVINVNEVVENKTQKVE

-453 VKNDNKVDDK
+453 VKNDNKIDDK

-469 QAEETIKIKDDTK
+469 QAEETMEIKDDTK

-496 KNDIQDKHLANAK
+496 KNVVQDKHLANAK

-558 GKVTAMET
+558 GKVTDMET

-602 DFAQAMNKTTVT
+602 DFAQAMNKTSVT

-754 SEYEFMQ
+754 SGYEFMQ

>member
-18 MMTQSQSKSYSNSS
+18 MMTQSQSKSYSSSS
-32 YTNADKFDNFLN
+32 YANADKFDNFLN

-50 TQESNKSFNDNKA
+50 TQESNKNFNDNKT
-63 QTKTGYKNESNK
+63 QTKTDYKNESNK
-75 SNVTDNKVDCKE
+75 SNVTDSKTDYKE
-87 STKYEESSNT
+87 STKYDESSNT
-97 ITEEKTSQTEENS
+97 VTEEKTSQTEENS

-122 EESSNVII
+122 EETSNVIVPETVV
-130 SDERIVNN
+130 DNN
-138 SDVDV
+138 EVDV
-143 KDMMLV
+143 KEMMLV
-149 SNAQMANLDVS
+149 SNVQMANLDVS
-160 KEEVSNQGKTLAV
+160 KEEVSNQGKTLTV

-188 SGINLETLAKAV
+188 SGINLETLANAV
-200 ETNVE
+200 ETTVE
-205 DTTGVNMQ
+205 DTTGVDMQ
-213 AVEEAVKDT
+213 AVENAVKDT
-222 KVSKDDAI
+222 VSKEDTIAALYKVGAEKVEEVKDVNVDTEKLAKVEEKVEANVTETNVKDD
-230 SAMYKANTKIDNNL
+230 TKIVLNDDVKVADKISDDVKNVDGKQIVDIKNDVITDDLKVDIKDVDNKADKKEETNNL
-244 TNENNNAKITLAKQ
+244 AINL
-258 EETQNITLNATNQDV
+258 QDV
-273 TSEEIS
+273 
-279 GIEEKL
+279 K
-285 GQLKLENTDEK
+285 ENVENK
-296 NVINNDLNSKDDI
+296 VNVIN
-309 KIVENVDAKAI
+309 
-320 DEIKDIAT
+320 
-328 ELKTDVEVTNVKT
+328 
-341 EANAKAEDKTNF
+341 
-353 KDLDKIQVVKDIK
+353 
-366 TDENDL
+366 
-372 KTNKENTNDFVVLV
+372 
-386 NDTNEENVFN
+386 
-396 QVNTVNVNEIVD
+396 VNEVVE
-408 NKTQKIE
+408 NKTQKVE

-453 VKNDNKVDDK
+453 VKNDNKIDDK

-469 QAEETIKIKDDTK
+469 QAEETMEIKDDTK

-496 KNDIQDKHLANAK
+496 KNDVQDKHLANAK

-602 DFAQAMNKTTVT
+602 DFAQAMNKTTVA

-716 GRSSDSNNNMFQN
+716 GRSSDSNNNLFQN

>member
-18 MMTQSQSKSYSNSS
+18 MMTQSQSKSYSSSS
-32 YTNADKFDNFLN
+32 YANADKFDNFLN

-50 TQESNKSFNDNKA
+50 TQESNKNFNDNKT
-63 QTKTGYKNESNK
+63 QTKTDYKNESNK
-75 SNVTDNKVDCKE
+75 SNVTDSKTDYKE
-87 STKYEESSNT
+87 STKYDESSNT
-97 ITEEKTSQTEENS
+97 VTEEKTSQTEENS
-110 KETKANT
+110 KETKTNT

-122 EESSNVII
+122 EETSNVIVPETVV
-130 SDERIVNN
+130 DNN
-138 SDVDV
+138 EVDV
-143 KDMMLV
+143 KEMMLV
-149 SNAQMANLDVS
+149 SNVQMANLDVS
-160 KEEVSNQGKTLAV
+160 KEEVSNQGKTLTV

-188 SGINLETLAKAV
+188 SGINLETLANAV
-200 ETNVE
+200 ETTVE
-205 DTTGVNMQ
+205 DTTGVDMQ
-213 AVEEAVKDT
+213 AVENAVKDT
-222 KVSKDDAI
+222 VSKEDTIA
-230 SAMYKANTKIDNNL
+230 ALYKVGAEKVEEVKDVNVDTEK
-244 TNENNNAKITLAKQ
+244 LAKVD
-258 EETQNITLNATNQDV
+258 TKVDT
-273 TSEEIS
+273 
-279 GIEEKL
+279 
-285 GQLKLENTDEK
+285 
-296 NVINNDLNSKDDI
+296 
-309 KIVENVDAKAI
+309 NVDAKV
-320 DEIKDIAT
+320 ETNVT
-328 ELKTDVEVTNVKT
+328 ETNVKDDT
-341 EANAKAEDKTNF
+341 KIVLNDDVKVA
-353 KDLDKIQVVKDIK
+353 DKISDDVKNVDDKQIVDIKNDVVTDDLKVDVKDVDNK
-366 TDENDL
+366 ADKKEE
-372 KTNKENTNDFVVLV
+372 TNNLAINLQDVKENVENKV
-386 NDTNEENVFN
+386 NVI
-396 QVNTVNVNEIVD
+396 NVNEVVE
-408 NKTQKIE
+408 NKTQKVE

-453 VKNDNKVDDK
+453 VKNDNKIDDK

-469 QAEETIKIKDDTK
+469 QAEETMEIKDDTK

-496 KNDIQDKHLANAK
+496 KNDVQDKHLANAK

-602 DFAQAMNKTTVT
+602 DFAQTMNKTTVA

-754 SEYEFMQ
+754 SGYEFMQ

-779 QMEKTVSIK
+779 QIEKTVSIK

>member
-8 TFNTANTMDK
+8 TFNTTNTMDK
-18 MMTQSQSKSYSNSS
+18 MMTQSQSKSYSSSS
-32 YTNADKFDNFLN
+32 YANADKFDNFLN

-50 TQESNKSFNDNKA
+50 TQESNKNFNDNKT
-63 QTKTGYKNESNK
+63 QSKTDYKNESNK
-75 SNVTDNKVDCKE
+75 SNVTDSKTDYKE
-87 STKYEESSNT
+87 STKYDESSNT
-97 ITEEKTSQTEENS
+97 VTEEKTSQTEENS

-122 EESSNVII
+122 EETSNVIVPETVV
-130 SDERIVNN
+130 DNN
-138 SDVDV
+138 EVDV
-143 KDMMLV
+143 KEMMLV
-149 SNAQMANLDVS
+149 SNVQMANLDVS
-160 KEEVSNQGKTLAV
+160 KEEVSNQGKTLTV

-188 SGINLETLAKAV
+188 SGINLETLANAV
-200 ETNVE
+200 ETTVE
-205 DTTGVNMQ
+205 DTTGVDMQ
-213 AVEEAVKDT
+213 AVENAVKDT
-222 KVSKDDAI
+222 VSKEDTIAALYKVGAEKVEEVKDVNVDTEKLAKVDIKVDTKVEANVTETNVKDD
-230 SAMYKANTKIDNNL
+230 TKIVLNDDVKVADKISDDVKNVDVKNVDDKQIVDIKNDVITDDLKVDVKDVDNKADKKEETNNL
-244 TNENNNAKITLAKQ
+244 AINL
-258 EETQNITLNATNQDV
+258 QDV
-273 TSEEIS
+273 
-279 GIEEKL
+279 K
-285 GQLKLENTDEK
+285 ENVENK
-296 NVINNDLNSKDDI
+296 VNVIN
-309 KIVENVDAKAI
+309 
-320 DEIKDIAT
+320 
-328 ELKTDVEVTNVKT
+328 
-341 EANAKAEDKTNF
+341 
-353 KDLDKIQVVKDIK
+353 
-366 TDENDL
+366 
-372 KTNKENTNDFVVLV
+372 
-386 NDTNEENVFN
+386 
-396 QVNTVNVNEIVD
+396 VNEVVE
-408 NKTQKIE
+408 NKTQKNE

-453 VKNDNKVDDK
+453 VKNDNKIDDK

-496 KNDIQDKHLANAK
+496 KNDVQDKHLANAK

-566 GNQTGAQ
+566 GNQTGTQ

>member
-18 MMTQSQSKSYSNSS
+18 MMTQSQSKSYSSSS
-32 YTNADKFDNFLN
+32 YANADKFDNFLN

-50 TQESNKSFNDNKA
+50 TQESNKNFNDNKT
-63 QTKTGYKNESNK
+63 QTKTDYKNESNK
-75 SNVTDNKVDCKE
+75 SNVTDSKTDCKE
-87 STKYEESSNT
+87 STKYDESSNT
-97 ITEEKTSQTEENS
+97 VTEEKTSQTEENS
-110 KETKANT
+110 KETKTNT

-122 EESSNVII
+122 EETSNVIVPETVV
-130 SDERIVNN
+130 DNN
-138 SDVDV
+138 EVDV
-143 KDMMLV
+143 KEMMLV
-149 SNAQMANLDVS
+149 SNVQMANLDVS
-160 KEEVSNQGKTLAV
+160 KEEVSNQGKTLTV

-188 SGINLETLAKAV
+188 SGINLETLANAV
-200 ETNVE
+200 ETTVE
-205 DTTGVNMQ
+205 DTTGVDMQ
-213 AVEEAVKDT
+213 AVENAVKDT
-222 KVSKDDAI
+222 VSKEDTIA
-230 SAMYKANTKIDNNL
+230 ALYKVGAEKVEEVKDVNVDTEK
-244 TNENNNAKITLAKQ
+244 LAKVD
-258 EETQNITLNATNQDV
+258 T
-273 TSEEIS
+273 
-279 GIEEKL
+279 
-285 GQLKLENTDEK
+285 
-296 NVINNDLNSKDDI
+296 
-309 KIVENVDAKAI
+309 NVDAKVEANV
-320 DEIKDIAT
+320 T
-328 ELKTDVEVTNVKT
+328 ETNVKDDT
-341 EANAKAEDKTNF
+341 KIVLNDDVKVA
-353 KDLDKIQVVKDIK
+353 DKISDDVKNVDDKQIVDIK
-366 TDENDL
+366 NDVITDDL
-372 KTNKENTNDFVVLV
+372 KVDVNDVDNKADKKEETNNLAINLQDVKENVENKV
-386 NDTNEENVFN
+386 NVI
-396 QVNTVNVNEIVD
+396 NVNEVVE

-453 VKNDNKVDDK
+453 VKNDNKIDDK

-496 KNDIQDKHLANAK
+496 KNDVQDKHLANAK

-595 TDAKTTV
+595 PDAKTTV
-602 DFAQAMNKTTVT
+602 DFAQAMNKTTVA

-716 GRSSDSNNNMFQN
+716 GRSSDSNNNLFQN

>member
-8 TFNTANTMDK
+8 TFNTTNTMDK
-18 MMTQSQSKSYSNSS
+18 MMTQSQSKSYSSSS
-32 YTNADKFDNFLN
+32 YANADKFDNFLN

-50 TQESNKSFNDNKA
+50 TQESNKNFNDNKT
-63 QTKTGYKNESNK
+63 QTKTDYKNESNK
-75 SNVTDNKVDCKE
+75 SNVTDSKTDCKE
-87 STKYEESSNT
+87 STKYDESSNT
-97 ITEEKTSQTEENS
+97 VTEEKTSQTEENS

-122 EESSNVII
+122 EETSNVIVPETVV
-130 SDERIVNN
+130 DNN
-138 SDVDV
+138 EVDV
-143 KDMMLV
+143 KEMMLV
-149 SNAQMANLDVS
+149 SNVQMANLDVS
-160 KEEVSNQGKTLAV
+160 KEEVSNQGKTLTV

-188 SGINLETLAKAV
+188 SGINLETLANAV
-200 ETNVE
+200 ETTVE
-205 DTTGVNMQ
+205 DTTGVDMQ
-213 AVEEAVKDT
+213 AVENAVKDT
-222 KVSKDDAI
+222 VSKEDTIAALYKVGADKVEEVKDVNVDTEKLAKVDTTVDTNVDTKVEANVTETNVKDD
-230 SAMYKANTKIDNNL
+230 TKIVLNDDVKVADKISDDVKNVDDKQIVDIKNDVITDDLKVDVKDVDNKADKKEETNNL
-244 TNENNNAKITLAKQ
+244 AINL
-258 EETQNITLNATNQDV
+258 QDV
-273 TSEEIS
+273 
-279 GIEEKL
+279 K
-285 GQLKLENTDEK
+285 ENVENK
-296 NVINNDLNSKDDI
+296 VNVIN
-309 KIVENVDAKAI
+309 
-320 DEIKDIAT
+320 
-328 ELKTDVEVTNVKT
+328 
-341 EANAKAEDKTNF
+341 
-353 KDLDKIQVVKDIK
+353 
-366 TDENDL
+366 
-372 KTNKENTNDFVVLV
+372 
-386 NDTNEENVFN
+386 
-396 QVNTVNVNEIVD
+396 VNEVVE
-408 NKTQKIE
+408 NKTQKVE

-453 VKNDNKVDDK
+453 VKNDNKIDDK

-469 QAEETIKIKDDTK
+469 QAEETMEIKDDTK

-496 KNDIQDKHLANAK
+496 KNVVQDKHLANAK

-628 VNILDQIRAKF
+628 INILDQIRAKF

-754 SEYEFMQ
+754 SGYEFMQ

>member
-18 MMTQSQSKSYSNSS
+18 MMTQSQSKSYSSSS
-32 YTNADKFDNFLN
+32 YANADKFDNFLN

-50 TQESNKSFNDNKA
+50 TQESNKNFNDNKT
-63 QTKTGYKNESNK
+63 QTKTDYKNESNK
-75 SNVTDNKVDCKE
+75 SNVTDSKTDCKE
-87 STKYEESSNT
+87 STKYDESSNT
-97 ITEEKTSQTEENS
+97 VTEEKTSQTEENS

-122 EESSNVII
+122 EETSNVIVPETVV
-130 SDERIVNN
+130 DNN
-138 SDVDV
+138 EVDV
-143 KDMMLV
+143 KEMMLV
-149 SNAQMANLDVS
+149 SNVQMANLDVS
-160 KEEVSNQGKTLAV
+160 KEEVSNQGKTLTV

-188 SGINLETLAKAV
+188 SGINLETLANAV
-200 ETNVE
+200 ETTVE
-205 DTTGVNMQ
+205 DTTGVDMQ
-213 AVEEAVKDT
+213 AVENAVKDT
-222 KVSKDDAI
+222 VSKEDTIATLYKVDAEKVEEVKDVNVDTEKLVKVDTNVDTKVEAKVEANVTETNVKDD
-230 SAMYKANTKIDNNL
+230 TKIILNDDVKVADKISDDVKNVDDKQIVDIKNDVITDDLKVDVKDVDNKADKKEETNNL
-244 TNENNNAKITLAKQ
+244 AINL
-258 EETQNITLNATNQDV
+258 QDV
-273 TSEEIS
+273 
-279 GIEEKL
+279 K
-285 GQLKLENTDEK
+285 ENVENK
-296 NVINNDLNSKDDI
+296 VNVIN
-309 KIVENVDAKAI
+309 
-320 DEIKDIAT
+320 
-328 ELKTDVEVTNVKT
+328 
-341 EANAKAEDKTNF
+341 
-353 KDLDKIQVVKDIK
+353 
-366 TDENDL
+366 
-372 KTNKENTNDFVVLV
+372 
-386 NDTNEENVFN
+386 
-396 QVNTVNVNEIVD
+396 VNEVVD
-408 NKTQKIE
+408 NKTQKVE

-469 QAEETIKIKDDTK
+469 QAEETMEIKDDTK

-496 KNDIQDKHLANAK
+496 KNVVQDKHLANAK

-754 SEYEFMQ
+754 SGYEFMQ

>member
-18 MMTQSQSKSYSNSS
+18 MMTQSQSKSYSSSS
-32 YTNADKFDNFLN
+32 YANADKFDNFLN

-50 TQESNKSFNDNKA
+50 TQESNKNFNDNKT
-63 QTKTGYKNESNK
+63 QSKTDYKNESNK
-75 SNVTDNKVDCKE
+75 SNVTDSKTDYKE
-87 STKYEESSNT
+87 STKYDESSNT
-97 ITEEKTSQTEENS
+97 VTEEKTSQTEENS

-122 EESSNVII
+122 EETSNVIVPETVV
-130 SDERIVNN
+130 DNN
-138 SDVDV
+138 EVDV
-143 KDMMLV
+143 KEMMLV
-149 SNAQMANLDVS
+149 SNVQMANLDVS
-160 KEEVSNQGKTLAV
+160 KEEVSNQGKTLTV

-181 IPAEAIK
+181 IPSEAIK
-188 SGINLETLAKAV
+188 SGINLETLANAV
-200 ETNVE
+200 ETTVE
-205 DTTGVNMQ
+205 DTTGVDMQ
-213 AVEEAVKDT
+213 AVENAVKDT
-222 KVSKDDAI
+222 VSKEDTIAALYKVGAEKVEEVKDVNVDTEKLAKVDTNVDTKVEANVTETNVKDD
-230 SAMYKANTKIDNNL
+230 TKIVLNDDVKVADKISDDVKNVDDKQIVDIKNDVITDDLKVDVKDVDNKAGKKEETNNL
-244 TNENNNAKITLAKQ
+244 AINL
-258 EETQNITLNATNQDV
+258 QDV
-273 TSEEIS
+273 
-279 GIEEKL
+279 KDNV
-285 GQLKLENTDEK
+285 ENK
-296 NVINNDLNSKDDI
+296 VNVIN
-309 KIVENVDAKAI
+309 
-320 DEIKDIAT
+320 
-328 ELKTDVEVTNVKT
+328 
-341 EANAKAEDKTNF
+341 
-353 KDLDKIQVVKDIK
+353 
-366 TDENDL
+366 
-372 KTNKENTNDFVVLV
+372 
-386 NDTNEENVFN
+386 
-396 QVNTVNVNEIVD
+396 VNEVVD
-408 NKTQKIE
+408 NKTQKVE
-415 TKADVKT
+415 TKADVRT

-469 QAEETIKIKDDTK
+469 QAEETMEINDDTK

-496 KNDIQDKHLANAK
+496 KNDVQDKHLANAK

-761 NNAMQADN
+761 NNAMQSDN

>member
-18 MMTQSQSKSYSNSS
+18 MMTQSQSKSYSSSS
-32 YTNADKFDNFLN
+32 YANADKFDNFLN

-50 TQESNKSFNDNKA
+50 TQESNKNFNDNKT
-63 QTKTGYKNESNK
+63 QSKTDYKNESNK
-75 SNVTDNKVDCKE
+75 SNVTDSKTDYKE
-87 STKYEESSNT
+87 STKYDESSNT
-97 ITEEKTSQTEENS
+97 VTEEKTSQTEENS

-122 EESSNVII
+122 EETSNVIVPETVV
-130 SDERIVNN
+130 DNN
-138 SDVDV
+138 EVDV
-143 KDMMLV
+143 KEMMLV
-149 SNAQMANLDVS
+149 SNVQMANLDVS
-160 KEEVSNQGKTLAV
+160 KEEVSNQGKTLTV

-188 SGINLETLAKAV
+188 SGINLETLANAV
-200 ETNVE
+200 ETTVE
-205 DTTGVNMQ
+205 DTTGVDMQ
-213 AVEEAVKDT
+213 AVENAVKDT
-222 KVSKDDAI
+222 VSKEDTIA
-230 SAMYKANTKIDNNL
+230 ALYKVGAEKVEEVKDVNVDTEK
-244 TNENNNAKITLAKQ
+244 LAKVD
-258 EETQNITLNATNQDV
+258 T
-273 TSEEIS
+273 
-279 GIEEKL
+279 
-285 GQLKLENTDEK
+285 
-296 NVINNDLNSKDDI
+296 
-309 KIVENVDAKAI
+309 NVDTKVEANV
-320 DEIKDIAT
+320 T
-328 ELKTDVEVTNVKT
+328 ETNVKDDT
-341 EANAKAEDKTNF
+341 KIVLNDDVKVA
-353 KDLDKIQVVKDIK
+353 DKISDDVKNVDDKQIVDIKNDVITNDLKVDVKDVDIK
-366 TDENDL
+366 TDKKEE
-372 KTNKENTNDFVVLV
+372 TNNLAINLQDVKENVENKV
-386 NDTNEENVFN
+386 NVI
-396 QVNTVNVNEIVD
+396 NVNEVVE
-408 NKTQKIE
+408 NKTQKVE

-496 KNDIQDKHLANAK
+496 KNDVQDKHLANAK

-573 FGETSQEMLMRD
+573 FGETSQEMLIRD

-716 GRSSDSNNNMFQN
+716 GRSSDSNNNLFQN
-729 EDGQFNQGSNG
+729 EDGQFNQGSDG

>member
-18 MMTQSQSKSYSNSS
+18 MMTQSQSKSYSSSS
-32 YTNADKFDNFLN
+32 YANADKFDNFLN

-50 TQESNKSFNDNKA
+50 TQESNKNFNDNKT
-63 QTKTGYKNESNK
+63 QTKTDYKNESNK
-75 SNVTDNKVDCKE
+75 SNVTDSKTDYKE
-87 STKYEESSNT
+87 STKYDESSNT
-97 ITEEKTSQTEENS
+97 VTEEKTSQTEENS

-122 EESSNVII
+122 EETSNVIVPETVV
-130 SDERIVNN
+130 DNN
-138 SDVDV
+138 EVDV
-143 KDMMLV
+143 KEMMLV
-149 SNAQMANLDVS
+149 SNVQMANLDVS

-188 SGINLETLAKAV
+188 SGINLETLANAV
-200 ETNVE
+200 ETTVE
-205 DTTGVNMQ
+205 DTTGVDMQ
-213 AVEEAVKDT
+213 AVENAVKDT
-222 KVSKDDAI
+222 VSKEDTIAALYKVGAEKVEEVKDVNVDTEKLAKVDKKVEANIAETDVKDD
-230 SAMYKANTKIDNNL
+230 TKIVLNNDVKVADKISDDVKNVDDKQIVDIKNDVITDDLKVDVKDVDNKADKKEETNNL
-244 TNENNNAKITLAKQ
+244 AINL
-258 EETQNITLNATNQDV
+258 QDV
-273 TSEEIS
+273 
-279 GIEEKL
+279 K
-285 GQLKLENTDEK
+285 ENVENK
-296 NVINNDLNSKDDI
+296 VNVIN
-309 KIVENVDAKAI
+309 
-320 DEIKDIAT
+320 
-328 ELKTDVEVTNVKT
+328 
-341 EANAKAEDKTNF
+341 
-353 KDLDKIQVVKDIK
+353 
-366 TDENDL
+366 
-372 KTNKENTNDFVVLV
+372 
-386 NDTNEENVFN
+386 
-396 QVNTVNVNEIVD
+396 VNEVVE
-408 NKTQKIE
+408 NKTQKVE

-496 KNDIQDKHLANAK
+496 KNDVQDKHLANAK

>member
-18 MMTQSQSKSYSNSS
+18 MMTQSQSKSYSSSS
-32 YTNADKFDNFLN
+32 YANADKFDNFLN

-50 TQESNKSFNDNKA
+50 TQESNKNFNDNKT
-63 QTKTGYKNESNK
+63 QTKTDYKNESNK
-75 SNVTDNKVDCKE
+75 SNVTDSKTDCKE
-87 STKYEESSNT
+87 STKYDESSNT
-97 ITEEKTSQTEENS
+97 VTEEKTSQTEENS

-122 EESSNVII
+122 EKTSNVIVPETVV
-130 SDERIVNN
+130 DNN
-138 SDVDV
+138 EVDV
-143 KDMMLV
+143 KEMMLV
-149 SNAQMANLDVS
+149 SNVQMANLDVS

-188 SGINLETLAKAV
+188 SGINLETLANAV
-200 ETNVE
+200 ETTVE
-205 DTTGVNMQ
+205 DTTGVDMQ
-213 AVEEAVKDT
+213 AVENAVKDT
-222 KVSKDDAI
+222 VSKEDTIA
-230 SAMYKANTKIDNNL
+230 ALYKVGAEKVEEVKDVNVDTEK
-244 TNENNNAKITLAKQ
+244 LAKVDTKVDTNVDAKV
-258 EETQNITLNATNQDV
+258 EANVTET
-273 TSEEIS
+273 
-279 GIEEKL
+279 
-285 GQLKLENTDEK
+285 
-296 NVINNDLNSKDDI
+296 NVKDDI
-309 KIVENVDAKAI
+309 KIVLNDDVKVADKISDDVKNVDDKQIVDIKNDVITDDLKVDVKDVDNKADKKEETNNLAINLQDVKENVENK
-320 DEIKDIAT
+320 
-328 ELKTDVEVTNVKT
+328 VNV
-341 EANAKAEDKTNF
+341 
-353 KDLDKIQVVKDIK
+353 I
-366 TDENDL
+366 
-372 KTNKENTNDFVVLV
+372 
-386 NDTNEENVFN
+386 
-396 QVNTVNVNEIVD
+396 NVNEVVD
-408 NKTQKIE
+408 NKTQKVE

-469 QAEETIKIKDDTK
+469 QAEETMEIKDDTK

-496 KNDIQDKHLANAK
+496 KNDVQDKHLANAK

>member
-18 MMTQSQSKSYSNSS
+18 MMTQSQSKSYSSSS
-32 YTNADKFDNFLN
+32 YANADKFDNFLN

-50 TQESNKSFNDNKA
+50 TQESNKNFNDNKT
-63 QTKTGYKNESNK
+63 QTKTDYKNESNK
-75 SNVTDNKVDCKE
+75 YNVTDSKTDYKE
-87 STKYEESSNT
+87 STKYDESSNT
-97 ITEEKTSQTEENS
+97 VTEEKTSQTEENS

-122 EESSNVII
+122 EETSNVIVPETVV
-130 SDERIVNN
+130 DNN
-138 SDVDV
+138 EVDV
-143 KDMMLV
+143 KEMMLV
-149 SNAQMANLDVS
+149 SNVQMANLDVS
-160 KEEVSNQGKTLAV
+160 KEEVSNQGKTLTV

-188 SGINLETLAKAV
+188 SGINLETLANAV
-200 ETNVE
+200 ETTVE
-205 DTTGVNMQ
+205 DTTGVDMQ
-213 AVEEAVKDT
+213 AVENAVKDT
-222 KVSKDDAI
+222 VSKEDTIAALYKVGAEKVEEVKDVNVDTEKLAKVDTKVEANVTETNVKDD
-230 SAMYKANTKIDNNL
+230 TKIVLNDDVKVADKISDDVKNVDDKQIVDIKNDVITDDLKVDVKDVDNKADKKEETNNL
-244 TNENNNAKITLAKQ
+244 AINL
-258 EETQNITLNATNQDV
+258 QDV
-273 TSEEIS
+273 
-279 GIEEKL
+279 K
-285 GQLKLENTDEK
+285 ENVENK
-296 NVINNDLNSKDDI
+296 VNVIN
-309 KIVENVDAKAI
+309 
-320 DEIKDIAT
+320 
-328 ELKTDVEVTNVKT
+328 
-341 EANAKAEDKTNF
+341 
-353 KDLDKIQVVKDIK
+353 
-366 TDENDL
+366 
-372 KTNKENTNDFVVLV
+372 
-386 NDTNEENVFN
+386 
-396 QVNTVNVNEIVD
+396 VNEVVE
-408 NKTQKIE
+408 NKTQKVE

-453 VKNDNKVDDK
+453 VKNDNKIDDK

-496 KNDIQDKHLANAK
+496 KNDVQDKHLANAK

-595 TDAKTTV
+595 TDAKTTI
-602 DFAQAMNKTTVT
+602 DFAQAMNKTSVT

>member
-18 MMTQSQSKSYSNSS
+18 MMTQSQSKSYSSSS
-32 YTNADKFDNFLN
+32 YANADKFDNFLN

-50 TQESNKSFNDNKA
+50 TQESNKNFNDNKT
-63 QTKTGYKNESNK
+63 QTKTDYKNESNK
-75 SNVTDNKVDCKE
+75 SNVTDSKTDYKE
-87 STKYEESSNT
+87 STKYDESSNT
-97 ITEEKTSQTEENS
+97 VTEEKTSQTEENS

-122 EESSNVII
+122 EETSNVIVPETVV
-130 SDERIVNN
+130 DNN
-138 SDVDV
+138 EVDV
-143 KDMMLV
+143 KEMMLV
-149 SNAQMANLDVS
+149 SNVQMANLDVS
-160 KEEVSNQGKTLAV
+160 KEEVSNQGKTLTV

-188 SGINLETLAKAV
+188 SGINLETLANAV
-200 ETNVE
+200 ETTVE
-205 DTTGVNMQ
+205 ETTGVDMQ
-213 AVEEAVKDT
+213 AVENAVKDT
-222 KVSKDDAI
+222 VSKEDTIA
-230 SAMYKANTKIDNNL
+230 ALYKVGAEKVEEVKDVNVDTEKLAKVDTKVDTKVEANVTETNVKDNTKIVLNDDVKVADKISDDVKNVDDKQIVDIKNDVITDDLKVDVKDVDNKADKKEETNNL
-244 TNENNNAKITLAKQ
+244 AINL
-258 EETQNITLNATNQDV
+258 QDV
-273 TSEEIS
+273 
-279 GIEEKL
+279 K
-285 GQLKLENTDEK
+285 ENVENK
-296 NVINNDLNSKDDI
+296 VNVIN
-309 KIVENVDAKAI
+309 
-320 DEIKDIAT
+320 
-328 ELKTDVEVTNVKT
+328 
-341 EANAKAEDKTNF
+341 
-353 KDLDKIQVVKDIK
+353 
-366 TDENDL
+366 
-372 KTNKENTNDFVVLV
+372 
-386 NDTNEENVFN
+386 
-396 QVNTVNVNEIVD
+396 VNEVVD
-408 NKTQKIE
+408 NKTQKVE

-453 VKNDNKVDDK
+453 VKNDNKIDDK

-469 QAEETIKIKDDTK
+469 QAEETMEIKDDTK

-496 KNDIQDKHLANAK
+496 KNDVQDKHLANAK

-602 DFAQAMNKTTVT
+602 DFAQAMNKTTVA

-621 NTQEAQE
+621 NTQDAQE

-716 GRSSDSNNNMFQN
+716 GRSSDSNNNLFQN

>member
-18 MMTQSQSKSYSNSS
+18 MMTQSQSKSYSSSS
-32 YTNADKFDNFLN
+32 YANADKFDNFLN

-50 TQESNKSFNDNKA
+50 TQESNKNFNDNKT
-63 QTKTGYKNESNK
+63 QTKTDYKNESNK
-75 SNVTDNKVDCKE
+75 SNVTDSKTDCKE
-87 STKYEESSNT
+87 STKYDESSNT
-97 ITEEKTSQTEENS
+97 VTEEKTSQTEENS

-122 EESSNVII
+122 EETSNVIVPETVV
-130 SDERIVNN
+130 DNN
-138 SDVDV
+138 EVDV
-143 KDMMLV
+143 KEMMLV
-149 SNAQMANLDVS
+149 SNVQMANLDVS
-160 KEEVSNQGKTLAV
+160 KEEVSNQGKTLKV

-188 SGINLETLAKAV
+188 SGINLETLANAV
-200 ETNVE
+200 ETTVE
-205 DTTGVNMQ
+205 DTTGVDMQ
-213 AVEEAVKDT
+213 AVENAVKDT
-222 KVSKDDAI
+222 VSKEDTIAALYKVGAEKVEEVKDVNVDTEKLAKVDTKVDTNVDTKVEANVTETNVKDD
-230 SAMYKANTKIDNNL
+230 TKIVLNDDVKVADKISDDVKNVDDKQIVDIKNDVITDDLKVDVKDVDNKADKKEETNNL
-244 TNENNNAKITLAKQ
+244 AINL
-258 EETQNITLNATNQDV
+258 QDV
-273 TSEEIS
+273 
-279 GIEEKL
+279 K
-285 GQLKLENTDEK
+285 ENVENK
-296 NVINNDLNSKDDI
+296 VNVIN
-309 KIVENVDAKAI
+309 
-320 DEIKDIAT
+320 
-328 ELKTDVEVTNVKT
+328 
-341 EANAKAEDKTNF
+341 
-353 KDLDKIQVVKDIK
+353 
-366 TDENDL
+366 
-372 KTNKENTNDFVVLV
+372 
-386 NDTNEENVFN
+386 
-396 QVNTVNVNEIVD
+396 VNEVVD
-408 NKTQKIE
+408 NKTQKNE

-453 VKNDNKVDDK
+453 VKNDNKIDDK

-469 QAEETIKIKDDTK
+469 QAEETMEIKDDTK

-496 KNDIQDKHLANAK
+496 KNDVQDKHLANAK

-716 GRSSDSNNNMFQN
+716 GRSSDSNNNLFQN

-754 SEYEFMQ
+754 SGYEFMQ

>member
-18 MMTQSQSKSYSNSS
+18 MMTQSQSKSYSSSS
-32 YTNADKFDNFLN
+32 YANADKFDNFLN

-50 TQESNKSFNDNKA
+50 TQESNKNFNDNKT
-63 QTKTGYKNESNK
+63 QTKTDYKNESNK
-75 SNVTDNKVDCKE
+75 SNVTDSKTDYKE
-87 STKYEESSNT
+87 STKYDESSNT
-97 ITEEKTSQTEENS
+97 VTEEKTSQTEENS

-122 EESSNVII
+122 EETSNVIVPETVV
-130 SDERIVNN
+130 DNN
-138 SDVDV
+138 EVDV
-143 KDMMLV
+143 KEMMLV
-149 SNAQMANLDVS
+149 SNVQMANLDVS
-160 KEEVSNQGKTLAV
+160 KEEVSNQGKTLTV

-188 SGINLETLAKAV
+188 SGINLETLANAV
-200 ETNVE
+200 ETTVE
-205 DTTGVNMQ
+205 DTTGVDMQ
-213 AVEEAVKDT
+213 AVENAVKDT
-222 KVSKDDAI
+222 VSKEDTIAALYKVGAEKVEEVKDVNVDTEKLVKVDTNVDTKVEANVTETNVKDD
-230 SAMYKANTKIDNNL
+230 TKIVLNDDVKVADKISDDVKNVDDKQIVDIKNDVITDDLKVDVKDVDNKADKKEETNNL
-244 TNENNNAKITLAKQ
+244 AINL
-258 EETQNITLNATNQDV
+258 QDV
-273 TSEEIS
+273 
-279 GIEEKL
+279 K
-285 GQLKLENTDEK
+285 ENVENK
-296 NVINNDLNSKDDI
+296 VNVIN
-309 KIVENVDAKAI
+309 
-320 DEIKDIAT
+320 
-328 ELKTDVEVTNVKT
+328 
-341 EANAKAEDKTNF
+341 
-353 KDLDKIQVVKDIK
+353 
-366 TDENDL
+366 
-372 KTNKENTNDFVVLV
+372 
-386 NDTNEENVFN
+386 
-396 QVNTVNVNEIVD
+396 VNEVVE
-408 NKTQKIE
+408 NKTQKVE

-496 KNDIQDKHLANAK
+496 KNDVQDKHLANAK

-602 DFAQAMNKTTVT
+602 DFAQTMNKTTVI

-716 GRSSDSNNNMFQN
+716 GRSSDSNNNLFQN

>member
-8 TFNTANTMDK
+8 TFNTTNTMDK
-18 MMTQSQSKSYSNSS
+18 MMTQSQSKSYSSSS
-32 YTNADKFDNFLN
+32 YANADKFDNFLN

-50 TQESNKSFNDNKA
+50 TQESNKNFNDNKT
-63 QTKTGYKNESNK
+63 QSKTDYKNESNK
-75 SNVTDNKVDCKE
+75 SNVTDSKTDYNE
-87 STKYEESSNT
+87 STKYDESSNT
-97 ITEEKTSQTEENS
+97 VTEEKTSQTEENS

-122 EESSNVII
+122 EETSNVIVPETVV
-130 SDERIVNN
+130 DNN
-138 SDVDV
+138 EVDV
-143 KDMMLV
+143 KEMMLV
-149 SNAQMANLDVS
+149 SNVQMANLDVS
-160 KEEVSNQGKTLAV
+160 KEEVSNQGKTLTV

-188 SGINLETLAKAV
+188 SGINLETLANAV
-200 ETNVE
+200 ETTVE
-205 DTTGVNMQ
+205 DTTGVDMQ
-213 AVEEAVKDT
+213 AVENAVKDT
-222 KVSKDDAI
+222 VSKEDTIAALYKVGAEKVEEVKDVNVDTEKLAKVDTKVDTNVDTKVEANVTETNVKDD
-230 SAMYKANTKIDNNL
+230 TKIVLNDDVKVADKISDDVKNVDVKNVDDKQIVDIKNDVITDDLKVDVKDVDNKADKKEETNNL
-244 TNENNNAKITLAKQ
+244 AINL
-258 EETQNITLNATNQDV
+258 QDV
-273 TSEEIS
+273 
-279 GIEEKL
+279 K
-285 GQLKLENTDEK
+285 ENVENK
-296 NVINNDLNSKDDI
+296 VNVIN
-309 KIVENVDAKAI
+309 
-320 DEIKDIAT
+320 
-328 ELKTDVEVTNVKT
+328 
-341 EANAKAEDKTNF
+341 
-353 KDLDKIQVVKDIK
+353 
-366 TDENDL
+366 
-372 KTNKENTNDFVVLV
+372 
-386 NDTNEENVFN
+386 
-396 QVNTVNVNEIVD
+396 VNEVVD
-408 NKTQKIE
+408 NKTQKNE

-453 VKNDNKVDDK
+453 VKNDNKIDDK

-496 KNDIQDKHLANAK
+496 KNDVQDKHLANAK

-716 GRSSDSNNNMFQN
+716 GRSSDSNNNLFQN

-754 SEYEFMQ
+754 SGYEFMQ

>member
-32 YTNADKFDNFLN
+32 YANADKFDNFLN

-63 QTKTGYKNESNK
+63 QAKTGYKNESNK

-149 SNAQMANLDVS
+149 SNAQMANLEMSEDVS
-160 KEEVSNQGKTLAV
+160 NKVEPLAIANITV
-173 ADAVVDEE
+173 EDE
-181 IPAEAIK
+181 ISAEALK

-244 TNENNNAKITLAKQ
+244 TNDNNNAKITLAKQ
-258 EETQNITLNATNQDV
+258 EETQNITLNTTNQDV

-320 DEIKDIAT
+320 DEIKDITT
-328 ELKTDVEVTNVKT
+328 ELKTGVEVTNAKT

-396 QVNTVNVNEIVD
+396 QVNTVNVNEVVD

-496 KNDIQDKHLANAK
+496 KNDVQDKHLANAK

-674 AHLLADN
+674 ANLLADN

-716 GRSSDSNNNMFQN
+716 GRSSDSNNNLFQN

>member
-8 TFNTANTMDK
+8 TFNTTNTMDK
-18 MMTQSQSKSYSNSS
+18 MMTQSQSKSYSSSS
-32 YTNADKFDNFLN
+32 YANADKFDNFLN

-50 TQESNKSFNDNKA
+50 TQESNKNFNDNKT
-63 QTKTGYKNESNK
+63 QTRTDYKNESNK
-75 SNVTDNKVDCKE
+75 SNVTDSKTECKE
-87 STKYEESSNT
+87 STKYDESSNT
-97 ITEEKTSQTEENS
+97 VTEEKTSQTEENS

-122 EESSNVII
+122 EETSNVIVPETVV
-130 SDERIVNN
+130 DNN
-138 SDVDV
+138 EVDV
-143 KDMMLV
+143 KEMMLV
-149 SNAQMANLDVS
+149 SNVQMANLDVS

-188 SGINLETLAKAV
+188 SGINLETLANAV
-200 ETNVE
+200 ETTVE
-205 DTTGVNMQ
+205 DTTGVDMQ
-213 AVEEAVKDT
+213 AVENAVKDT
-222 KVSKDDAI
+222 VSKEDTIAALYKVGAEKVEEVKDVNVDTEKLAKVDTKVEAKVEANVTETNVKDD
-230 SAMYKANTKIDNNL
+230 TKIVLNDDVKVADKISDDVKNVDDKQIVDIKNDVITDDLKVDIKDVDNKADKKEETNNL
-244 TNENNNAKITLAKQ
+244 AINL
-258 EETQNITLNATNQDV
+258 QDV
-273 TSEEIS
+273 
-279 GIEEKL
+279 K
-285 GQLKLENTDEK
+285 ENVENK
-296 NVINNDLNSKDDI
+296 VNVIN
-309 KIVENVDAKAI
+309 
-320 DEIKDIAT
+320 
-328 ELKTDVEVTNVKT
+328 
-341 EANAKAEDKTNF
+341 
-353 KDLDKIQVVKDIK
+353 
-366 TDENDL
+366 
-372 KTNKENTNDFVVLV
+372 
-386 NDTNEENVFN
+386 
-396 QVNTVNVNEIVD
+396 VNEVVE
-408 NKTQKIE
+408 NKTQKVE

-448 QNEKS
+448 QNEKF
-453 VKNDNKVDDK
+453 VKNDNKIDDK

-496 KNDIQDKHLANAK
+496 KNDVQDKHLANAK

-716 GRSSDSNNNMFQN
+716 GRSSDSNNNLFQN

-754 SEYEFMQ
+754 SGYEFMQ

>member
-18 MMTQSQSKSYSNSS
+18 MMTQSQSKSYSSSS
-32 YTNADKFDNFLN
+32 YANADKFDNFLN

-50 TQESNKSFNDNKA
+50 TQESNKNFNDNKT
-63 QTKTGYKNESNK
+63 QTKTDYKNESNK
-75 SNVTDNKVDCKE
+75 SNVTDSKTDYKE
-87 STKYEESSNT
+87 STKYDESSNT
-97 ITEEKTSQTEENS
+97 VTEEKTSQTEENS

-122 EESSNVII
+122 EETSNVIVPETVV
-130 SDERIVNN
+130 DNN
-138 SDVDV
+138 EVDV
-143 KDMMLV
+143 KEMMLV
-149 SNAQMANLDVS
+149 SNVQMANLDVS
-160 KEEVSNQGKTLAV
+160 KEEVSNQGKTLTV
-173 ADAVVDEE
+173 VDAVVDEE

-188 SGINLETLAKAV
+188 SGINLETLANAV
-200 ETNVE
+200 ETTVE
-205 DTTGVNMQ
+205 DTTGVDMQ
-213 AVEEAVKDT
+213 AVENAVKDT
-222 KVSKDDAI
+222 VSKEDTIA
-230 SAMYKANTKIDNNL
+230 ALYKVGAEKV
-244 TNENNNAKITLAKQ
+244 
-258 EETQNITLNATNQDV
+258 EEVKDV
-273 TSEEIS
+273 NVDT
-279 GIEEKL
+279 EKL
-285 GQLKLENTDEK
+285 VKVDT
-296 NVINNDLNSKDDI
+296 NVDTNVDAKVEAKVEANVTETNVKDDI
-309 KIVENVDAKAI
+309 KIVLNDDVKVADKISDDVKNVDDKQI
-320 DEIKDIAT
+320 VDIKNDVIT
-328 ELKTDVEVTNVKT
+328 DDLKVD
-341 EANAKAEDKTNF
+341 
-353 KDLDKIQVVKDIK
+353 VKD
-366 TDENDL
+366 
-372 KTNKENTNDFVVLV
+372 
-386 NDTNEENVFN
+386 
-396 QVNTVNVNEIVD
+396 VD
-408 NKTQKIE
+408 NKTDKKEETNNLAINLQDVKENVENKVNVINVNEVVENKTQKVE

-453 VKNDNKVDDK
+453 VKNDNKIDDK

-469 QAEETIKIKDDTK
+469 QAEETMEIKDDTK

-496 KNDIQDKHLANAK
+496 KNDVQDKHLANAK

>member
-18 MMTQSQSKSYSNSS
+18 MMTQSQSKSYSSSS
-32 YTNADKFDNFLN
+32 YANADKFDNFLN

-50 TQESNKSFNDNKA
+50 TQESNKNFNDNKT
-63 QTKTGYKNESNK
+63 QTKTDYKNESNK
-75 SNVTDNKVDCKE
+75 SNVTDSKTDYKE
-87 STKYEESSNT
+87 STKYDESSNT
-97 ITEEKTSQTEENS
+97 VTEEKTSQTEENS

-122 EESSNVII
+122 EETSNVIVPETVV
-130 SDERIVNN
+130 DNN
-138 SDVDV
+138 EVDV
-143 KDMMLV
+143 KEMMLV
-149 SNAQMANLDVS
+149 SNVQMANLDVS
-160 KEEVSNQGKTLAV
+160 KEEVSNQGKTLTV

-188 SGINLETLAKAV
+188 SGINLETLANAV
-200 ETNVE
+200 ETTVE
-205 DTTGVNMQ
+205 DTTGVDMQ
-213 AVEEAVKDT
+213 AVENAVKDT
-222 KVSKDDAI
+222 VSKEDTIAALYKVGAEKVEEVKDVNVDTEKLAKVDTKVDTKVEANDTETNVKDD
-230 SAMYKANTKIDNNL
+230 TKIVLNDDVKVADKISDDVKNVDDKQIVDIKNDVITDDLKIDVKDVDNKADKKEETNNL
-244 TNENNNAKITLAKQ
+244 AINL
-258 EETQNITLNATNQDV
+258 QDV
-273 TSEEIS
+273 
-279 GIEEKL
+279 K
-285 GQLKLENTDEK
+285 ENVENK
-296 NVINNDLNSKDDI
+296 VNVIN
-309 KIVENVDAKAI
+309 
-320 DEIKDIAT
+320 
-328 ELKTDVEVTNVKT
+328 
-341 EANAKAEDKTNF
+341 
-353 KDLDKIQVVKDIK
+353 
-366 TDENDL
+366 
-372 KTNKENTNDFVVLV
+372 
-386 NDTNEENVFN
+386 
-396 QVNTVNVNEIVD
+396 VNEVVD

-453 VKNDNKVDDK
+453 VKNDNKIDDK

-469 QAEETIKIKDDTK
+469 QAEETMEIKDDTK

-496 KNDIQDKHLANAK
+496 KNDVQDKHFANTK

-585 MLSQNATTQT
+585 MLSQNVTTQT

-602 DFAQAMNKTTVT
+602 DFAQTMNKTTVA

-621 NTQEAQE
+621 NTREAQE

-754 SEYEFMQ
+754 SEYKFMQ

>member
-18 MMTQSQSKSYSNSS
+18 MMTQSQSKSYSSSS
-32 YTNADKFDNFLN
+32 YANADKFDNFLN

-50 TQESNKSFNDNKA
+50 TQESNKNFNDNKT
-63 QTKTGYKNESNK
+63 QTKTDYKNESNK
-75 SNVTDNKVDCKE
+75 SNVTDSKTDYKE
-87 STKYEESSNT
+87 STKYDESSNT
-97 ITEEKTSQTEENS
+97 VTEEKTSQTEENS

-188 SGINLETLAKAV
+188 SGIKLETLANAV
-200 ETNVE
+200 ETTVE
-205 DTTGVNMQ
+205 DTTGVDMQ
-213 AVEEAVKDT
+213 AVENAVKDT
-222 KVSKDDAI
+222 VSKEDTIAALYKVGAEKVEEVKDVNVDTEKLAKVDTKVDTNVEANVTETNVKDD
-230 SAMYKANTKIDNNL
+230 TKIVLNDDVKVADKISDDVKNVDDKQIVDIKNDVITDDLKVDVKDVDNN
-244 TNENNNAKITLAKQ
+244 ADKK
-258 EETQNITLNATNQDV
+258 EETNNLAINLQDV
-273 TSEEIS
+273 
-279 GIEEKL
+279 K
-285 GQLKLENTDEK
+285 ENVENK
-296 NVINNDLNSKDDI
+296 VNVIN
-309 KIVENVDAKAI
+309 
-320 DEIKDIAT
+320 
-328 ELKTDVEVTNVKT
+328 
-341 EANAKAEDKTNF
+341 
-353 KDLDKIQVVKDIK
+353 
-366 TDENDL
+366 
-372 KTNKENTNDFVVLV
+372 
-386 NDTNEENVFN
+386 
-396 QVNTVNVNEIVD
+396 VNEVVE
-408 NKTQKIE
+408 NKTQKVE

-453 VKNDNKVDDK
+453 VKNDNKIDDK

-496 KNDIQDKHLANAK
+496 KNDVQDKHLANAK

-602 DFAQAMNKTTVT
+602 DFAQAMNKTTVA

>member
-18 MMTQSQSKSYSNSS
+18 MMTQSQSKSYSSSS
-32 YTNADKFDNFLN
+32 YANADKFDNFLN

-50 TQESNKSFNDNKA
+50 TQESNKNFNDNKT
-63 QTKTGYKNESNK
+63 QTKTDYKNGSNK
-75 SNVTDNKVDCKE
+75 SNVTDSKTDYKE
-87 STKYEESSNT
+87 STKYDESSNT
-97 ITEEKTSQTEENS
+97 VTEEKTSQTEENS

-122 EESSNVII
+122 EETSNVIVPETVV
-130 SDERIVNN
+130 DNN
-138 SDVDV
+138 EVDV
-143 KDMMLV
+143 KEMMLV
-149 SNAQMANLDVS
+149 SNVQMANLDVS

-188 SGINLETLAKAV
+188 SGINLETLANAV
-200 ETNVE
+200 ETTVE
-205 DTTGVNMQ
+205 DTTGVDMQ
-213 AVEEAVKDT
+213 AVENAVKDT
-222 KVSKDDAI
+222 VSKEDTIAALYKVGADKVEEVKDVNVDTEKLAKVDTKVEANVTETNVKDD
-230 SAMYKANTKIDNNL
+230 TKIVLNDDVKVADKISDEVKNVDDKQIVDIKNDVITDDLKVDVKDVHNKADKKEETNNL
-244 TNENNNAKITLAKQ
+244 AINL
-258 EETQNITLNATNQDV
+258 QDV
-273 TSEEIS
+273 
-279 GIEEKL
+279 K
-285 GQLKLENTDEK
+285 ENVENK
-296 NVINNDLNSKDDI
+296 VNVIN
-309 KIVENVDAKAI
+309 
-320 DEIKDIAT
+320 
-328 ELKTDVEVTNVKT
+328 
-341 EANAKAEDKTNF
+341 
-353 KDLDKIQVVKDIK
+353 
-366 TDENDL
+366 
-372 KTNKENTNDFVVLV
+372 
-386 NDTNEENVFN
+386 
-396 QVNTVNVNEIVD
+396 VNEVVE

-453 VKNDNKVDDK
+453 VKNDNKIDDK

-469 QAEETIKIKDDTK
+469 QTEETMEIKDDTK

-496 KNDIQDKHLANAK
+496 KNDVQDKHLANAK

-595 TDAKTTV
+595 TDAKTTI
-602 DFAQAMNKTTVT
+602 DFAQAMNKTSVT